1 MVVGLHVRGRYGGD
15 HRTYKGEIMK
25 TRSIL
30 RISVGLAIVA
40 LFLAIKGPV
49 AVAQNAD
56 SAEISNL
63 LSQAQHHAVLL
74 ADDAATLQSYIRS
87 KLHWQSH
94 AQQLESMK
102 THVNNLG
109 KVTGQLN
116 DLRSEGSPWQQQA
129 IDQIN
134 PLLQDMADRLTA
146 TINHLNKNQE
156 RVHMPAFQDYA
167 RGNHELASRTSELIK
182 DYVNYDKAKSK
193 SQSLE
198 QKLEVPVQNEGQ

>member
-1 MVVGLHVRGRYGGD
+1 
-15 HRTYKGEIMK
+15 MK

-30 RISVGLAIVA
+30 RISVGLAVVA
-40 LFLAIKGPV
+40 LFLVIKGPV

-56 SAEISNL
+56 STEISSL
-63 LSQAQHHAVLL
+63 LSDAQHHAALL
-74 ADDAATLQSYIRS
+74 DDDADQLVSYTRS
-87 KLHWQSH
+87 KLHWKSH

-134 PLLQDMADRLTA
+134 PLLKDMADHLTA
-146 TINHLNKNQE
+146 TINHLNENQD
-156 RVHMPAFQDYA
+156 RVHMPAYEDYA
-167 RGNHELASRTSELIK
+167 RGNYELASQTSQLIK
-182 DYVNYDKAKSK
+182 DYVNYDKAKAK

-198 QKLEVPVQNEGQ
+198 QKLEVPVQNEGN

>member
-1 MVVGLHVRGRYGGD
+1 
-15 HRTYKGEIMK
+15 MK

-30 RISVGLAIVA
+30 RISLGLAVVA
-40 LFLAIKGPV
+40 LFLVIKGPV

-56 SAEISNL
+56 SANISSL
-63 LSQAQHHAVLL
+63 LLEAQHHATLL
-74 ADDAATLQSYIRS
+74 DDDAATLQSYTRS
-87 KLHWQSH
+87 KLNWKTH

-109 KVTGQLN
+109 KVTAKLN

-134 PLLQDMADRLTA
+134 PLLQDMADHLTA
-146 TINHLNKNQE
+146 TINHLNENQG
-156 RVHMPAFQDYA
+156 RVHMPAYQDYA
-167 RGNHELASRTSELIK
+167 RGNYELASQTSQLIK

-198 QKLEVPVQNEGQ
+198 QKLEAPVQNEGN